1 MVCFDSAKSMQEYPW
16 WSLTDFA
23 EFKVPIA
30 ILWPQM
36 PFLMLNSPYIPGQP
50 GLQIDMTLTSEHA
63 SIASRLRNEFVI
75 LRSTVTALKYAWWF
89 TSLRQKA
96 GVSYL
101 PELASKPNYL
111 LFVNSFFGLETPKDL
126 PPLAHAIG
134 PILAGEYPP
143 LDDDEPYTKFLSSHE
158 KIVYVALGSHIALK
172 NEDMLKLVEGLRESM
187 RSGEIDGVLWAV
199 SEERRRDFILVTALQ
214 DEDVEKRLTLGD
226 LIDGKDPDWL
236 FSSFVP
242 QRAVLDQES
251 VKIYITHGGGSSAN
265 EGCVTTKSSFDCIH

>member
-1 MVCFDSAKSMQEYPW
+1 MLPRTCKLVCFDSSTCKQEYPW
-16 WSLTDFA
+16 RSLIGFA
-23 EFKVPIA
+23 EFNVPIA

-36 PFLMLNSPYIPGQP
+36 PFLMLNSSYIPGQP

-75 LRSTVTALKYAWWF
+75 LRSTATALKYAWWF

-96 GVSYL
+96 GVNYL

-126 PPLAHAIG
+126 PPFAHAIG
-134 PILAGEYPP
+134 PILADEYPA
-143 LDDDEPYTKFLSSHE
+143 LDEDEPYTKLLRSHE
-158 KIVYVALGSHIALK
+158 KIVYVALGSHIVLK
-172 NEDMLKLVEGLRESM
+172 NEDMLKLVEGLRSSM
-187 RSGEIDGVLWAV
+187 QLGEIDGVLWAV
-199 SEERRRDFILVTALQ
+199 SEKRRRDFVLDSKLHS
-214 DEDVEKRLTLGD
+214 EDAEKHLTLGD
-226 LIDGKDPDWL
+226 LIDGKDPHWL

-265 EGCVTTKSSFDCIH
+265 EG